1 MNEFD
6 KAFIVR
12 LIVTFMVLSFFRKY
26 SMGINYYLSLPILLS
41 ILDGIDSSI
50 LQTEIELD
58 VVKTFAYK
66 IRDKLADAISYLFVY
81 YIFRLDKEFLYFT
94 IYRLIGVLLFGK
106 TRDVR
111 WLIVC
116 PDLMKE
122 YMIYYAIYR
131 GNMSAFP
138 VVIPVKMLGEIWM
151 HTIHDP
157 MQDSHSNSSSQSP
170 PVSKITGTIAP

>member
-1 MNEFD
+1 MNSYD
-6 KAFIVR
+6 KAFLVR
-12 LIVTFMVLSFFRKY
+12 LIVTLFFLIFYR
-26 SMGINYYLSLPILLS
+26 NHSLALDDNIALPFILFE
-41 ILDGIDSSI
+41 LDGIDSSI
-50 LQTEIELD
+50 PGND
-58 VVKTFAYK
+58 VNVKTFAYK

-138 VVIPVKMLGEIWM
+138 VVIPVKMLAEIWM

-170 PVSKITGTIAP
+170 PVSRITGTIAP